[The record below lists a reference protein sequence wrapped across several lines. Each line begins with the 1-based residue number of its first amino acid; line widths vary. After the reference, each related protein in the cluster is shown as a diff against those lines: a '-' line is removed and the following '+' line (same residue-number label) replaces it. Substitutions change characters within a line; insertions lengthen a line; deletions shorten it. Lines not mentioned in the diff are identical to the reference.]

1 MALGDIIARLAVHL
15 DLDSASFETGA
26 KKAATTTD
34 KMHAKMSK
42 AAKGIGVALAGMVT
56 LEGINQLRDMHR
68 AALDSAGGLGEQ
80 AKALG
85 VSTTAL
91 QEFRFAATQ
100 TGLSTEQ
107 MDNALGQ
114 FSKRLGEAMVT
125 GKGKFI
131 QGLEQIG
138 LSLEDL
144 KGKTES
150 EQIALIADGINKLG
164 TEAEKSAAQVAFFGK
179 SGQAMA
185 TLLGEGSKGIKA
197 FADEAER
204 AGIILSEGDIAKA
217 DETADKL
224 AQLDYV
230 LQARLNKTML
240 QHSESVTQAEVAWG
254 EFKIKAVA
262 AIGEVVVSFG
272 NMIKYV
278 EGNKLQAAIQFA
290 AAAFQPLGT
299 AAVKMGEVVGT
310 AIRNMVSSVYSWI
323 VGKLGAAWNRA
334 KADVERIT
342 LAFKTMYKAVVGNSY
357 VPDMVEGVAAE
368 MARLDGVMVTPAE
381 KATKK
386 VTDAFR
392 KMSEESRGLLERLF
406 PEVGE
411 GQKFRKEM
419 ELISRFPSSI
429 QEEARRRLAMEGR
442 GEGSTLGDLVAQSDN
457 EMRNFNER
465 MADSTQFFLDQLAG
479 MKEGA
484 KATTVRVAESFADMA
499 ENISSSLTN
508 LGNAIKGGGFLDIFN
523 SVIGVVTSLGKAGLF
538 GKSFSTFLK
547 STPGYAGGTMSASRG
562 LAMVG
567 ERGPELVAFRGGE
580 RVFNNRDSRRM
591 MGGGVM
597 EIRPSPL
604 FEVYVDGKLVEA
616 APMMISAAA
625 NAGAAKMQRMEGR
638 RLA

>member
-224 AQLDYV
+224 AKLDYV
-230 LQARLNKTML
+230 LQARLNKSML
-240 QHSESVTQAEVAWG
+240 QHSEAVTKAEVAWG
-254 EFKIKAVA
+254 EFKITALA
-262 AIGEVVVSFG
+262 AIGETVA
-272 NMIKYV
+272 KV
-278 EGNKLQAAIQFA
+278 EAMANSPWPQKFSAGFTLAIQSFVP
-290 AAAFQPLGT
+290 FST
-299 AAVKMGEVVGT
+299 AAVNMGNAVGE
-310 AIRNMVSSVYSWI
+310 AIRNMVINIGSWI
-323 VGKLGAAWNRA
+323 GDKLGAIWDGAIA
-334 KADVERIT
+334 KVEQVRN
-342 LAFKTMYKAVVGNSY
+342 AFFNLWDKVTRRSY
-357 VPDMVEGVAAE
+357 VPDMVADI
-368 MARLDGVMVTPAE
+368 AREIAKLDTIMVKPAE
-381 KATKK
+381 
-386 VTDAFR
+386 
-392 KMSEESRGLLERLF
+392 
-406 PEVGE
+406 EV
-411 GQKFRKEM
+411 
-419 ELISRFPSSI
+419 
-429 QEEARRRLAMEGR
+429 
-442 GEGSTLGDLVAQSDN
+442 
-457 EMRNFNER
+457 
-465 MADSTQFFLDQLAG
+465 
-479 MKEGA
+479 
-484 KATTVRVAESFADMA
+484 TVRVAKSFKDMA
-499 ENISSSLTN
+499 EETMRTISN
-508 LGNAIKGGGFLDIFN
+508 LASAIKSGGFLGILEA
-523 SVIGVVTSLGKAGLF
+523 VVGVGLQLGGIGLF
-538 GKSFSTFLK
+538 GKKIATNINSSR
-547 STPGYAGGTMSASRG
+547 GYASGTMSASRG

-567 ERGPELVAFRGGE
+567 ERGPELVRFNGGE